1 MSAENKAVFLSY
13 ASQDAEAVE
22 RIAVALRAAGVE
34 VWFDKDELVGGDAWD
49 AKIRGQ
55 IKACALFVPVISAN
69 TQARR
74 EGYFRR
80 EWKLAVDRMQ
90 DMDEGVP
97 FLLPIALE
105 GVNEIGAFVPEV
117 FLKVQWTKLANG
129 EVPPALIARVVAL
142 LQPAAPVKIVAA
154 RSDGTGGAAGV
165 PVQPRAGGG
174 AGAFPGWAKGLV
186 AALGVSMGLVFVFT
200 KVFPR
205 AQPAVV
211 APPPVAASP
220 AAPKPE
226 PVVSGPTLAP
236 SRVALARFENLTGEP
251 ALDTAAR
258 VIEAEL
264 IRGLGTVSHVRVQP
278 LEVSGRRAALAAA
291 RAAGAGSVVVGQ
303 YLRNGDSLELSAEV
317 LLTEQGELFGA
328 VGPVTATATNLR
340 GPGLTELIERLT
352 TGANNVAVT
361 LGNLPTR
368 IAAVTYARP
377 WPRWPVA
384 VRAQTLRATLA
395 SNPESYAEQARAILA
410 EAPEM
415 LRVKHDLARHLRDQG
430 RYDEAQKLF
439 RELLA
444 QDRPKLAE
452 AEVQAVVYDE
462 ALLTGDPARALQAAE
477 ALLAIRPVSDAIT
490 QVVSCLWAQN
500 RPWAAFQAMERWS
513 QQHGA
518 SVPEVSQFFA
528 RAGLLATK
536 VTMYLREG
544 DAAAALAAVGEL
556 KVYVAGRAFPTTQL
570 LEFLALG
577 LLGREA
583 EQQRIVREIGAV
595 PGNVRI
601 EPAVLMWFGYCG
613 SLHAGRTAEAKRWLE
628 ATVTA
633 WRDAPMEGPQKENF
647 QSLGIWLF
655 EAQGD
660 YMKAMSYVERVEARQ
675 ADTPSV
681 VGSKA
686 ILLQAMGRTAEAEA
700 LRVRLENW
708 EVRNSRGYPAYW
720 RARIAAR
727 AGDKARA
734 VELLR
739 LAVSRGL
746 WFGDF
751 QSPSVDLGRTE
762 PEFAMLRGYEP
773 YEALLQAAK

>member
-1 MSAENKAVFLSY
+1 MTSVNQAVFLSY
-13 ASQDAEAVE
+13 ASQDAEAVQ
-22 RIAVALRAAGVE
+22 RIAEALRAAGVE
-34 VWFDKDELVGGDAWD
+34 VWFDKNELAGGDAWD

-97 FLLPIALE
+97 FLLPIAID
-105 GVNEIGAFVPEV
+105 GVGENGAFVPEA
-117 FLKVQWTKLANG
+117 FLKVQWTKLG
-129 EVPPALIARVVAL
+129 GGDVPPALTARVVAL
-142 LQPAAPVKIVAA
+142 LRPQTGTKAGSAGGTPATATATAA
-154 RSDGTGGAAGV
+154 RPRVGAG
-165 PVQPRAGGG
+165 P
-174 AGAFPGWAKGLV
+174 GAFPGWAKGLV
-186 AALGVSMGLVFVFT
+186 AALGVSVGFVFVFT

-205 AQPAVV
+205 AQPVVV
-211 APPPVAASP
+211 APPPAPPP
-220 AAPKPE
+220 AAATAAARAP
-226 PVVSGPTLAP
+226 SGPELMPA
-236 SRVALARFENLTGEP
+236 RVALARFENLTGEA

-264 IRGLGTVSHVRVQP
+264 IRGLGAVSQLRVQAV
-278 LEVSGRRAALAAA
+278 EVSGRKAALAAA
-291 RAAGAGSVVVGQ
+291 RAAGAASVIVGQ
-303 YLRNGDSLELSAEV
+303 YLRNGEALEISAEV
-317 LLTEQGELFGA
+317 LLTEQGDLFGS

-352 TGANNVAVT
+352 TGANNVSAT
-361 LGNLPTR
+361 LMNPPTR

-395 SNPESYAEQARAILA
+395 TNPENYAEQCRAILA

-415 LRVKHDLARHLRDQG
+415 LKVKHDLARHLRDQG

-439 RELLA
+439 RELLT

-452 AEVQAVVYDE
+452 AEVQAVGYDE
-462 ALLTGDPARALQAAE
+462 ALLVGDPARALQAAE

-500 RPWAAFQAMERWS
+500 RPRAAFQAMERWS

-518 SVPEVSQFFA
+518 ALPEASQFFPK
-528 RAGLLATK
+528 AGLLATK
-536 VTMYLREG
+536 ATMHLREG
-544 DAAAALAAVGEL
+544 NGEAALAAVAEL
-556 KVYVAGRAFPTTQL
+556 KAYVAGRSFPTTQL

-577 LLGREA
+577 MLGREA
-583 EQQRIVREIGAV
+583 EQQRLMREIGAIS
-595 PGNVRI
+595 GDIRI
-601 EPAVLMWFGYCG
+601 EPVVLMWFGYCG
-613 SLHAGRTAEAKRWLE
+613 ALHAGRTAEAKRWLD
-628 ATVTA
+628 ATAVA
-633 WRDAPMEGPQKENF
+633 WRDTAMEGPQKENF

-660 YMKAMSYVERVEARQ
+660 YAKAMSYVDLVRARQ
-675 ADTPSV
+675 PDSPSV
-681 VGSKA
+681 VGSTA

-734 VELLR
+734 VDLLR
-739 LAVSRGL
+739 IAVSRGL

-762 PEFAMLRGYEP
+762 PEFAILRGYEP
-773 YEALLQAAK
+773 YEALLKAAK